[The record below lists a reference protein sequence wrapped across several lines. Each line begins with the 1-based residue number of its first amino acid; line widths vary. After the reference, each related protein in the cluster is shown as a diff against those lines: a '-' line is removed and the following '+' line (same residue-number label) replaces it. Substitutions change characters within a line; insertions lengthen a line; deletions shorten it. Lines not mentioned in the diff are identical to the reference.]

1 MDGEQAKARGQQN
14 TRARLELQRNKL
26 KQELEEERDRM
37 RSCNV
42 DRNVTWSCVKLRII
56 IGRQAVV

>member
-1 MDGEQAKARGQQN
+1 MVGEQAKARGQQD

-37 RSCNV
+37 RYWQS
-42 DRNVTWSCVKLRII
+42 R
-56 IGRQAVV
+56 